1 MSNEKIYRIEYLG
14 KVLETTHY
22 ADISDEKCEEIRQ
35 AYWKKPS
42 IDSVHRNLV
51 SIRRGGTQ
59 VSTITDYYVKDLMSN
74 TKLYSPR
81 WTIAEVFE
89 CNDLIRYF
97 YSRIQASE
105 TVYPKTKSEIEN
117 IETALR
123 ISGGGVAM
131 KPSNFPMGTVDSILN
146 RYNLNNRYYDF
157 SCGWG
162 VRLLSALKN
171 KISYFGTD
179 PNYKLVSRLKQIHQD
194 YDLVNSTQ
202 SLVDIRAVGSEI
214 YQSDW
219 ANTLGMAFSS
229 PPYFTLEDY
238 KIGEQSIKDRDYH
251 AWLSEYLQ
259 PTIENIKKYLI
270 SGGHIII
277 NIKNFGEYKLYDD
290 TFALC
295 ESANLTY
302 VETLELD
309 NITRPSAKEGINTD
323 EKIMVFRNG
332 ERKNPTPM
340 DLFVFN

>member
-1 MSNEKIYRIEYLG
+1 MSTEKLYRIEYLG
-14 KVLETTHY
+14 KVLETTHF
-22 ADISDEKCEEIRQ
+22 ADISDAKCEEIRQ
-35 AYWKKPS
+35 AFWKKPN
-42 IDSVHRNLV
+42 IEAVHKNLA

-59 VSTITDYYVKDLMSN
+59 VSTITEYYVKDLMSN

-81 WTIAEVFE
+81 WTITEVFE

-131 KPSNFPMGTVDSILN
+131 KPSNFPMQTVDSVLN

-171 KISYFGTD
+171 KCAYFGTD
-179 PNYKLVSRLKQIHQD
+179 PNHELVARLRQIHQD

-202 SLVDIRAVGSEI
+202 STVDIRATGSEI
-214 YQSDW
+214 YHADW
-219 ANTLGMAFSS
+219 TNTMGVAFSS

-238 KIGEQSIKDRDYH
+238 KIGEQSIKGRDYQ
-251 AWLSEYLQ
+251 AWLREYLA

-270 SGGHIII
+270 PGGHVII
-277 NIKNFGEYKLYDD
+277 NIKNFGEYRLYDD
-290 TFALC
+290 TFSLC
-295 ESANLTY
+295 ESAALTY

-309 NITRPSAKEGINTD
+309 NITRPSAKDDINTD

-332 ERKNPTPM
+332 KKSKPSPM
-340 DLFVFN
+340 DLFVFD